1 MKYTSFL
8 VVMALFAV
16 SSAHAQTA
24 RTPSMSYDFAELRFV
39 DVDVAGGDGIKLG
52 GSYHIKNNWL
62 VVGSLSSVS
71 FDNNIDSRTIEI
83 GAGYVFPWQKDW
95 DLVASAR
102 YVDIGGDLDE
112 SGVILEGGLRGF
124 LTPVFELRGSVN
136 HITAG
141 DNDTFLEFG
150 GDYYFTKQFAAGL
163 TLEFAGD
170 VDVFTVGARYFF
182 R

>member
-1 MKYTSFL
+1 MKFSSLLMVLTVL
-8 VVMALFAV
+8 VMGTAQ
-16 SSAHAQTA
+16 AQTA
-24 RTPSMSYDFAELRFV
+24 TTPSLPYNFAELRFV

-52 GSYHIKNNWL
+52 GSYLVQNNWL
-62 VVGSLSSVS
+62 IVGSFSSVS
-71 FDNNIDSRTIEI
+71 FDNDIDSRTIEI
-83 GAGYVFPWQKDW
+83 GGGYVWPWQKDW
-95 DLVASAR
+95 DLVATAR

-124 LTPVFELRGSVN
+124 LAPQFEIRGSVN

-141 DNDTFLEFG
+141 DNDTFLELG
-150 GDYYFTKQFAAGL
+150 GDYYFTRQFAAGL

-170 VDVFTVGARYFF
+170 VDVFTIGARYFF

>member
-1 MKYTSFL
+1 
-8 VVMALFAV
+8 MAVFAMG
-16 SSAHAQTA
+16 SAHAQQQA
-24 RTPSMSYDFAELRFV
+24 KTPSLGYDFVELRFV
-39 DVDVAGGDGIKLG
+39 DVDVAGGDGLKLG

-62 VVGSLSSVS
+62 IVGSLSSVS

-83 GAGYVFPWQKDW
+83 GAGWVWPWQKDW

-102 YVDIGGDLDE
+102 FVDIGGDFDE
-112 SGVILEGGLRGF
+112 NGVILEGGLRG
-124 LTPVFELRGSVN
+124 LLMPQFELRGSVN